1 MTPRV
6 AGADILAALVA
17 NCFLGMAGADILAAL
32 VANCFLGMARS
43 AERTQEGKR
52 RARDLLG
59 GLPAG
64 GLASGLLGAGH
75 DDAGGL
81 GAALDFLKIGAAS
94 SSSNGIW
101 LELEDALTF
110 REILLI
116 I

>member
-1 MTPRV
+1 
-6 AGADILAALVA
+6 
-17 NCFLGMAGADILAAL
+17 MAS
-32 VANCFLGMARS
+32 CFLGMARS
-43 AERTQEGKR
+43 AERTQEGQCH
-52 RARDLLG
+52 DLPR
-59 GLPAG
+59 GLSAS